1 MCIQTESIAE
11 LTKALIEFQSKAP
24 SIAKTNQ
31 GYKDRYRYADLADI
45 WALIQPL
52 LTESKLAVIQ
62 TTKECQE
69 GITIVT
75 TLAHESGEWIRGEL
89 HMTPSVTLE
98 GGAVHVAIDPQSV
111 GSAITYARRYA
122 LGAILGLVMDEDDDG
137 IKASGSRYGNK
148 TGQQSKDK
156 SPQYVPQGEVVQIFE
171 AYKKLLGNQ
180 QHATNA
186 MAKVIG
192 GKKKST
198 EYTQEDIKKLD
209 ADFKQRKQEIA
220 GKKKSDDE
228 IAESKGIGP
237 DGPQSEPQGLP
248 FDSDENGGI
257 N

>member
-1 MCIQTESIAE
+1 MCTQTESIAE
-11 LTKALIEFQSKAP
+11 LTKALIQFQSKAP

-31 GYKDRYRYADLADI
+31 GYNNQYRYADLADI

-75 TLAHESGEWIRGEL
+75 TLAHASGEWIRGEL
-89 HMTPSVTLE
+89 HMTPTVTVK
-98 GGAVHVAIDPQSV
+98 GGAVQVAIDPQSV

-148 TGQQSKDK
+148 KEKKDS
-156 SPQYVPQGEVVQIFE
+156 SPQYVPQGEVAQIFK
-171 AYKKLLGNQ
+171 AYEKLLGNQ

-186 MAKVIG
+186 MAKAIG

-198 EYTQEDIKKLD
+198 EYTQEDIQKLS

-220 GKKKSDDE
+220 DKKKSNDDG

-237 DGPQSEPQGLP
+237 DGPKSEPQGLP
-248 FDSDENGGI
+248 FDSDVNGGI